1 MKPDV
6 KAEPQRSHRS
16 ESYLQQLCRSKSK
29 QRHKKLGWKVS
40 FLKQGSDSPT
50 FLTAQTREA
59 NPPPGRPDLRLSLC
73 GANPKQRQAV
83 VVAQCSRHSAGPNVF
98 QKGILLHKWLH

>member
-50 FLTAQTREA
+50 FLTAQTRET
-59 NPPPGRPDLRLSLC
+59 NPPPGRPDPPPFIVRS
-73 GANPKQRQAV
+73 KSQAK
-83 VVAQCSRHSAGPNVF
+83 ASRGGGTV
-98 QKGILLHKWLH
+98 